1 MRRWLLV
8 VALVAAGRGMAVGA
22 ERWTVARSP
31 HFEVATDAG
40 PALAKDAA
48 RRLERLRDVIRRL
61 LPTPEEAE
69 DADGS
74 VIRVLLPH
82 DRASFAALVPR
93 GRSRV
98 DDVAGFFETGTDGP
112 LVVVCAPSASDPPA
126 SEDAGRFSTLDHE
139 YVHVHLN
146 LSLPAQP
153 VWVAE
158 GLADAL
164 SGGDLEGEEAHL
176 AAVPRPAG
184 AAPPLRIPL
193 AELLALDWDSPTY
206 RGRSSTDAFYA
217 ESLALVR
224 WVLARHG
231 LAALRLFLD
240 AVASGQ
246 GVREAFAARFG
257 EPESVEPQL
266 VDPPAG
272 PLLHVSTA
280 GPIDPP
286 LVVSVPSE
294 ADVEYRLGDVLLHG
308 GHRQAAQRRFEAALG
323 KDASHAPAR
332 AGLAQALLQS
342 GRWADA
348 RRELQLALETRPDDP
363 GALLRY
369 ARLLLAEGR
378 DREEGLSAETD
389 AAAVQALERA
399 VALAPDLADAAELL
413 AHESPKPLAQRI
425 ALVRRSFARDP
436 GRPELG
442 LTLSWLYLRR
452 GDVESAH
459 AVLRRSREAARDDA
473 YRFLCDHQL
482 SQLREY
488 ARGTAEVRGRLVRL
502 ECRGDGSLRFTLAT
516 ADGGELPLE
525 ASSSRSVFVTSRSG
539 LDEIEL
545 VCGPQSVPIR
555 ARYLPPADADHAGT
569 LLNLEPSGEAGR
581 RSPTMASASPR
592 R

>member
-8 VALVAAGRGMAVGA
+8 LALVAVGRGMAAAA
-22 ERWTVARSP
+22 ERWTVVRSP

-40 PALAKDAA
+40 PALAVDAA
-48 RRLERLRDVIRRL
+48 RRLERLRDVLGRL
-61 LPTPEEAE
+61 LPPPE

-74 VIRVLLPH
+74 VIRVLLPR
-82 DRASFAALVPR
+82 DRAAFTALVPF
-93 GRSRV
+93 GRSRA

-112 LVVVCAPSASDPPA
+112 LVVVSVPSA
-126 SEDAGRFSTLDHE
+126 SEDAAAERFHTLDHE
-139 YVHVHLN
+139 YAHVHLN

-164 SGGDLEGEEAHL
+164 SGGDLEGAEAHL
-176 AAVPRPAG
+176 AAAVPRPA
-184 AAPPLRIPL
+184 AAASAPRIPL
-193 AELLALDWDSPTY
+193 ADLLALDWDSPTY

-224 WVLARHG
+224 WILARHG
-231 LAALRLFLD
+231 LPALRLFLD
-240 AVASGQ
+240 TVASGE

-257 EPESVEPQL
+257 EPESVEPEL
-266 VDPPAG
+266 VDSPAG
-272 PLLHVSTA
+272 PLLRASTN

-286 LVVSVPSE
+286 LVASVPSE

-308 GHRQAAQRRFEAALG
+308 GHLRGAQRRFEAALR
-323 KDASHAPAR
+323 KDAAHAPAR
-332 AGLAQALLQS
+332 AGLAQVLLQN

-348 RRELQLALETRPDDP
+348 RRELQLALEARPDDP

-369 ARLLLAEGR
+369 ARLLLVEGR
-378 DREEGLSAETD
+378 DREEGLSADVD
-389 AAAVQALERA
+389 AAAVAALEKA

-413 AHESPKPLAQRI
+413 AHERPEPLAQRI

-442 LTLSWLYLRR
+442 LTLAWLYLKRS
-452 GDVESAH
+452 DVDSAR
-459 AVLRRSREAARDDA
+459 AALRRSRDAARDDA
-473 YRFLCDHQL
+473 YRFLCNYHL

-488 ARGTAEVRGRLVRL
+488 ARATAEVRGRLVRL
-502 ECRGDGSLRFTLAT
+502 ECRGDGSLRFTVAT
-516 ADGGELPLE
+516 AGGGELPLE
-525 ASSSRSVFVTSRSG
+525 ALSSRSVFVTTGSG
-539 LDEIEL
+539 SDELEL
-545 VCGPQSVPIR
+545 VCGAQDLPIR
-555 ARYLPPADADHAGT
+555 ARYRPPVDIDRAGT
-569 LLNLEPSGEAGR
+569 LLTLEPSGEADLG
-581 RSPTMASASPR
+581 SPAMASASPR